1 VSIRTRIFA
10 VIGAVI
16 AAAFLQTLFVLYLE
30 GERSRLRD
38 AQESALWRYESQ
50 SSLVRLVIELDGTQ
64 RAALLTGNPELR
76 VDYER
81 LWAVYERSVT
91 LLPQYIA
98 EPEVRKDLA
107 AIDALIR
114 DWHVNASL
122 ALLPDAGPTPGMV
135 QRLEAVSTP
144 RMRRIRGDLDRFETR
159 ERNRINDQRM
169 SANTKGLQTT
179 LQTLAIP
186 ALAVVMLLVLV
197 AFIARIALDPLAAFA
212 ESARQISDGRFDVSL
227 PPPSRDEIGALV
239 RAFSDMTTAV
249 QRRQRDLS
257 DALAREREVSQLL
270 DTQRAK
276 AEREHD
282 RLLATIGT
290 VPVAILIV
298 DAATR
303 RTVVQNRTAESLL
316 GREPEDEAGRAAY
329 WNSFTV
335 TQRDGTPVSAD
346 RWGWKRILSG
356 DVVVGEEL
364 VVRHPDGRVIPIL
377 MSGAPL
383 RDDDAAIIG
392 GVVAFQDITSLYEV
406 DRLKSEFVSIVSHEL
421 RTPLTS
427 IKGALQLLL
436 AEVPLADPDHAT
448 LMNVALSNTDRLVR
462 IINDILD
469 ISKIEA
475 GKLELNAKPHAVAE
489 VLALSVQNVQHL
501 AQSAGLTIAT
511 VLEPGVP
518 PVHVDLDRTIQVV
531 VNLLSNALKFAPA
544 RSEVT
549 LSARRDGDGFVAVSI
564 TDRGRGIPPDKLG
577 LLFQKFQQLDGGNTR
592 KVRGTGLG
600 LAIVKAL
607 VEMQGGR
614 VWVESQVGVGSTFTV
629 TVPVARVEH
638 RG

>member
-1 VSIRTRIFA
+1 MSIRARIFA

-16 AAAFLQTLFVLYLE
+16 GAAFLQTMFVLHLE
-30 GERSRLRD
+30 GERARIRD

-50 SSLVRLVIELDGTQ
+50 ASLARLVVELEGTQ
-64 RAALLTGNPELR
+64 RAALLTGDPSLR
-76 VDYER
+76 GEYEQLWNLYER
-81 LWAVYERSVT
+81 AVT
-91 LLPQYIA
+91 LLPQYIDEA
-98 EPEVRKDLA
+98 DVRKDLA

-122 ALLPDAGPTPGMV
+122 ALMPEAGPSAGMAK
-135 QRLEAVSTP
+135 RMEETSTP

-159 ERNRINDQRM
+159 ERNRINDQQL
-169 SANTKGLQTT
+169 SANTRWLQTT

-186 ALAVVMLLVLV
+186 AFAVVMLLALV
-197 AFIARIALDPLAAFA
+197 AFIARIALDPLADFA
-212 ESARQISDGRFDVSL
+212 QSARQISDGNFDVSL
-227 PPPSRDEIGALV
+227 PPPSHDEIGALV
-239 RAFSDMTTAV
+239 RAFRDMIAAI

-257 DALAREREVSQLL
+257 DALARERDVSQLL
-270 DTQRAK
+270 DTQRAT
-276 AEREHD
+276 AEREHE

-303 RTVVQNRTAESLL
+303 RTVVRNRTAEALL
-316 GREPEDEAGRAAY
+316 GREPEDPEARAAY
-329 WNSFTV
+329 WNSFSV
-335 TQRDGTPVSAD
+335 TLRDLTPVTAE
-346 RWGWKRILSG
+346 RWGWERVLSG

-364 VVRHPDGRVIPIL
+364 IVTHPDGRVIPIL

-383 RDDDAAIIG
+383 RDDAGAIIG

-436 AEVPLADPDHAT
+436 SELPLTDPDHAT

-489 VLALSVQNVQHL
+489 VLSLSVQNVQHL
-501 AQSAGLTIAT
+501 AQSSGLSINM
-511 VLEPGVP
+511 VIEPGVP
-518 PVHVDLDRTIQVV
+518 PVHVDLDRSIQVV

-549 LSARRDGDGFVAVSI
+549 LTARREGDGFVALSV
-564 TDRGRGIPPDKLG
+564 TDRGRGIPPDKVG

-614 VWVESQVGVGSTFTV
+614 VRVESEVGVGSTFTV
-629 TVPVARVEH
+629 TVPIAR
-638 RG
+638 